1 MAHGVYAKP
10 FYAIL
15 PPAFFFEFNQFLKFS
30 YDQHNLM
37 LFDSIFSVKYL
48 CTSFA
53 FLLFIFVFFGF
64 GLGFDL
70 YDTVVV

>member
-1 MAHGVYAKP
+1 MAYAIP
-10 FYAIL
+10 FYAIS
-15 PPAFFFEFNQFLKFS
+15 PAAFFFEFNQFLKFS

-37 LFDSIFSVKYL
+37 LFDSNFFCKIFLYSV
-48 CTSFA
+48 CFFSFH
-53 FLLFIFVFFGF
+53 FFFFFFFGF